1 MVERQG
7 PVMDFIQFASVHGVI
22 IERLDQG
29 RWVRVRTTDKPSH
42 KNGAYKWLGD
52 VGFVQNWATMTEPS
66 VWRAEGVDMAA
77 QRAIVRQASLDDDR
91 RNREAAE
98 RAKWILTQCELKP
111 HAYLAVKGFP
121 DELVNVWE
129 RDGLMLAVIP
139 MRIGGAIVGCQII
152 DDAGDKKFLSG
163 QKTSGS
169 TFAIGQG
176 VNVVCE
182 GYATA
187 LSVRQA
193 LRSIKINACV
203 HVCFSAGNMR
213 KVAATL
219 GRGLTIV
226 DNDASNAG
234 QDAAKAIGWPL
245 WMPDAV
251 GEDANDYHKRC
262 GLFSLAMGLKVA
274 LQSMRA

>member
-1 MVERQG
+1 
-7 PVMDFIQFASVHGVI
+7 MDFVQFASVHGVI
-22 IERLDQG
+22 INRLDHG
-29 RWVRVRTTDKPSH
+29 RWVRVPTTDKPSH

-66 VWRAEGVDMAA
+66 VWRAEGVDMAQ
-77 QRAIVRQASLDDDR
+77 QRAIVNQASMDEAR
-91 RNREAAE
+91 RSEEAAD
-98 RAKWILTQCELKP
+98 RAKWILSQCELKP
-111 HAYLAVKGFP
+111 HPYFAMKGFP
-121 DELVNVWE
+121 DELVNVWQKDE
-129 RDGLMLAVIP
+129 QSLAVIP
-139 MRIGGAIVGCQII
+139 MRIAGAVVGCQII
-152 DDAGDKKFLSG
+152 SDDGSKKFLSG
-163 QKTSGS
+163 QKTSGA

-176 VNVVCE
+176 MNIVCE

-193 LRSIKINACV
+193 LRSIKVHACV

-213 KVAATL
+213 KIAANL

-234 QDAAKAIGWPL
+234 QAAAEAIGWPR
-245 WMPDAV
+245 WMSGTV
-251 GEDANDYHKRC
+251 GEDANDFHKRC
-262 GLFSLAMGLKVA
+262 GIFALAMGLKKA